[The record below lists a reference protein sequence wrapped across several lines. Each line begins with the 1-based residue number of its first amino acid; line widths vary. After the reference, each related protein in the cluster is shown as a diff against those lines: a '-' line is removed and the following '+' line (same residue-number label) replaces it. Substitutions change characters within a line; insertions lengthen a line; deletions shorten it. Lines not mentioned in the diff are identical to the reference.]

1 MSLRLVDWF
10 CGAGGSTQGAAAIPG
25 VEPILAANHDQLAI
39 DSHAANFPGV
49 EHFRGD
55 IKDLDVSGHPYG
67 ELYWA
72 SPECTN
78 WTPAKGKPQDFAH
91 PTEDLFGER
100 EVAEDVQRSRA
111 LMEDVIRYLRGMH
124 LRQRPVLAGV
134 VENVV
139 DIRK

>member
-78 WTPAKGKPQDFAH
+78 WTPRRASRRTS
-91 PTEDLFGER
+91 PTPPKTCSASARWPRTCNAPGR
-100 EVAEDVQRSRA
+100 
-111 LMEDVIRYLRGMH
+111 
-124 LRQRPVLAGV
+124 
-134 VENVV
+134 
-139 DIRK
+139 